1 MGYQEIKLEL
11 LKLPKLNLKL
21 VFFAHFVL
29 ISWATLGNW
38 ALNAYLVHNIL
49 LLTCLVWSIAIPESE
64 EPIFLSLGINL
75 VSVLFD
81 IIILSIYYPRYD
93 LSGLSKNKTA
103 EFSAVIAIF
112 NLLFRFVS
120 SHILYTE
127 WGDRGGMLSMQTK
140 ARPVNHSTTQGGSVR
155 SGSVLAH
162 YPGQFEG
169 QVLQSPPTPEKASLP
184 PALPPPTY
192 VANS

>member
-1 MGYQEIKLEL
+1 MGYQEVKSQL

-21 VFFAHFVL
+21 VFFVHFVL

-49 LLTCLVWSIAIPESE
+49 LLTCLVWSIAIPHGED
-64 EPIFLSLGINL
+64 PIFLSLGINL
-75 VSVLFD
+75 VSIIFD
-81 IIILSIYYPRYD
+81 IIILAIFYPSSS
-93 LSGLSKNKTA
+93 SGLGKTA
-103 EFSAVIAIF
+103 EFSAVVAIF

-127 WGDRGGMLSMQTK
+127 WEDRGGLISMQTK
-140 ARPVNHSTTQGGSVR
+140 ARPVINNATQGGSVR
-155 SGSVLAH
+155 SGSVLTH
-162 YPGQFEG
+162 YPGQFES
-169 QVLQSPPTPEKASLP
+169 QVLSSPPTQEKPSLP

-192 VANS
+192 VNNS